1 MTLSRLVIRFS
12 FFFILLLFVSCGTRK
27 QFTPESPQADDLS
40 QLYGIRI
47 TNEDNVTLYTEAA
60 QWMGVP
66 HRYGGAD
73 KKGVDCS
80 GFVAILYQKV
90 YDRKLSRSSADML
103 KHDCRKISRSKLRE
117 GDLVFFRTESG
128 RKKLP
133 NHAGIYLKN
142 DKFIHTSTSRGV
154 MVSSLNEPYYLRTW
168 ISGGRVK

>member
-27 QFTPESPQADDLS
+27 QFAPESLPADDLS

-60 QWMGVP
+60 QWLGVP
-66 HRYGGAD
+66 HMYGGAD